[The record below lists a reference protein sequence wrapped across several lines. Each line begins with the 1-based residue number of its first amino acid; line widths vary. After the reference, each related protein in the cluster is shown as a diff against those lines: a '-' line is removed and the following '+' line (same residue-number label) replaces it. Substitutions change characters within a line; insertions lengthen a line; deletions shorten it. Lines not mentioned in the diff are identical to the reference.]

1 MRRRGPGCL
10 DKHKNCNSKERRA
23 RGQTVNFSYILQIK
37 FILGNSAV
45 VTKSI
50 LSQFTHSR
58 FFFFCFRFIF
68 F

>member
-1 MRRRGPGCL
+1 MRRRGPGCRHTKKL
-10 DKHKNCNSKERRA
+10 QFKGKE
-23 RGQTVNFSYILQIK
+23 GKSQTVNFSHILQIK

-58 FFFFCFRFIF
+58 FFFLF
-68 F
+68 